1 MSPTTRALILG
12 ITAILI
18 GLPLL
23 GWASFLLHVVPDG
36 HADFRANYT
45 AGYLLRTGQ
54 PLYDYA
60 LEVGVQNQKVSH
72 EEVAL
77 PFIHPAYEALLYVPL
92 SFLTYLQAYWV
103 WFAVNLIIL
112 VSVYRLLRPELG
124 ALSVVAIW
132 LPVGAFAAFM
142 PIGAAVVQGQDALL
156 LLLLLALAFAYFR
169 SSEHLFVA
177 GMFLGLAVFRF
188 HIVLPIIVCFL
199 FWKRW
204 KVVIGFLVT
213 ASSAA
218 ALSVA
223 VAGFWPYVSRM
234 LVMGMQP
241 DAAYYPPV
249 SSMPNLRGLIESLG
263 AGRWTILIASL
274 AILGVTVLAGSRCQL
289 QQQLSLGVTAA
300 TLVGYHGLVHDLSI
314 LFIPFA
320 LLIGSKRQGSL
331 IIAGICFLV
340 PSLLMFTPTHFYL
353 TTFALLAL
361 LFFLATPEHQWSAQ
375 SQVELSPH

>member
-1 MSPTTRALILG
+1 MSPVTRAAILG

-54 PLYDYA
+54 PLYEYS
-60 LEVGVQNQKVSH
+60 LEVGVQNRNVSH

-92 SFLTYLQAYWV
+92 SFLTYLQAYCV
-103 WFAVNLIIL
+103 WFAVNVIIL
-112 VSVYRLLRPELG
+112 ASVYRLLRPELG

-132 LPVGAFAAFM
+132 LPVAAFAAFM
-142 PIGAAVVQGQDALL
+142 PVGAAVVQGQDALL

-169 SSEHLFVA
+169 SSEHLFLA
-177 GMFLGLAVFRF
+177 GMSLGLAAFRF
-188 HIVLPIIVCFL
+188 HIVVPIIICFL
-199 FWKRW
+199 FWRRW
-204 KVVIGFLVT
+204 KVVTGFLVT

-223 VAGFWPYVSRM
+223 IAGFWPYVSRM
-234 LVMGMQP
+234 LVMSMQP

-274 AILGVTVLAGSRCQL
+274 GILGVAVRAGRRCDL
-289 QQQLSLGVTAA
+289 QQQLSLAVTAA
-300 TLVGYHGLVHDLSI
+300 ALVGYHGLVHDLSI
-314 LFIPFA
+314 LFVPFA
-320 LLIGSKRQGSL
+320 LLIGRKQQVSL
-331 IIAGICFLV
+331 IITGVCFLV
-340 PSLLMFTPTHFYL
+340 PSLLMFAPAYFYV

-361 LFFLATPEHQWSAQ
+361 FFFLATPQWSAQ
-375 SQVELSPH
+375 PQAELSSH